1 MYWKETGGVEK
12 LFSLPSRT
20 IPARALFL
28 NYHRHLISHFTQLE
42 DFTCLGPSDI
52 LALDHISNENDSSA
66 IIQNKRGRKRKFD
79 VLPNNVQSNA
89 DTSGDIST
97 QSLAVPETIREQENQ
112 TATNDSL
119 KINIISNESAPT
131 AEATIFD
138 NCPSPGPLFNMN
150 DISSIDNLGSLGD
163 LAFTPGNLQHG
174 MDAVD
179 DFNHGGLTPVN
190 LNHGQ
195 MTPRHP
201 EIENIESIPNLP
213 VDQISSILNE
223 AENMPANSNTADTT
237 NLNKSCDLTSQ
248 WNDYGFPPSIEIQ
261 VIIRQCHNFHIFSQ
275 KKFTYE

>member
-28 NYHRHLISHFTQLE
+28 NYHRHLLSHFTPLE

-52 LALDHISNENDSSA
+52 LALDHISNDNDSSA

-79 VLPNNVQSNA
+79 VLSNNTQTNAENVGDVSAQSVA
-89 DTSGDIST
+89 
-97 QSLAVPETIREQENQ
+97 APEIVREQESYVPS
-112 TATNDSL
+112 NDSL
-119 KINIISNESAPT
+119 RIDNINPNDTLVQT

-138 NCPSPGPLFNMN
+138 NCQSPGPLFAMN

-163 LAFTPGNLQHG
+163 LAFTPGNLHHG
-174 MDAVD
+174 MDVVD

-195 MTPRHP
+195 MTPRHS
-201 EIENIESIPNLP
+201 ELETIESIPNLP

-223 AENMPANSNTADTT
+223 AENMPQNTNIGDSTT
-237 NLNKSCDLTSQ
+237 QINKSSELAAD
-248 WNDYGFPPSIEIQ
+248 WNDYALHPSIEMQ
-261 VIIRQCHNFHIFSQ
+261 VII
-275 KKFTYE
+275 

>member
-12 LFSLPSRT
+12 LFALPSRT

-52 LALDHISNENDSSA
+52 LALDHISNDNDSSG

-79 VLPNNVQSNA
+79 VLHNNPAVT
-89 DTSGDIST
+89 DVSGDIST
-97 QSLAVPETIREQENQ
+97 QSLAVPETIREQESLV
-112 TATNDSL
+112 TLNDSL
-119 KINIISNESAPT
+119 KINNIINNESVQT
-131 AEATIFD
+131 AEHTIFD
-138 NCPSPGPLFNMN
+138 NCPSPGPLFVMN
-150 DISSIDNLGSLGD
+150 DISNIENLESLGD
-163 LAFTPGNLQHG
+163 LAFTPGNLHHE

-195 MTPRHP
+195 ITPRHP
-201 EIENIESIPNLP
+201 EIEAIESIPNLP

-223 AENMPANSNTADTT
+223 AENMTDHTCAVAESNI
-237 NLNKSCDLTSQ
+237 NKSCELAQD
-248 WNDYGFPPSIEIQ
+248 WNDYAFPPSIELQ
-261 VIIRQCHNFHIFSQ
+261 VR
-275 KKFTYE
+275 